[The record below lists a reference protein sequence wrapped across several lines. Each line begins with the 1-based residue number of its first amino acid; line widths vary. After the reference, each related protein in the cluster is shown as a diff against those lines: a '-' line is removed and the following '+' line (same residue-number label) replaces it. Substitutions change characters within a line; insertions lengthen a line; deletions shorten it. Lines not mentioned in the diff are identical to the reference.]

1 MTMSPML
8 WGASL
13 ACALGGAVAGNAL
26 GSTPILDRPT
36 IGSFYQSHEDSVSG
50 REAEGERPPDH
61 YPLTTRSGTVP
72 VAELGMRGIYSQAR
86 YRAVTYAAD
95 YHPVEFTVADY
106 GPTEAIERYED
117 AIDNT
122 GSGYDRPEEAS
133 SMPETAA
140 KSDVPAPLQLAAGP
154 ATVPAEGRAKMI
166 HVPDVLAMR

>member
-50 REAEGERPPDH
+50 REAEDERPPDH
-61 YPLTTRSGTVP
+61 YPLKTRAGIVP
-72 VAELGMRGIYSQAR
+72 VAELGMRGLYSQAR
-86 YRAVTYAAD
+86 YRAVAYYQPVEYTAAD
-95 YHPVEFTVADY
+95 YGLAEP
-106 GPTEAIERYED
+106 IERHD
-117 AIDNT
+117 VAIDT
-122 GSGYDRPEEAS
+122 AGSGYDRPAEVS
-133 SMPETAA
+133 PVPESAA
-140 KSDVPAPLQLAAGP
+140 ESEPPPPLQLAAGP